1 MTSFVKF
8 ALTAAFATS
17 AIALSA
23 PASAA
28 TILGLFNTGV
38 DASGNVLAPGATEQH
53 YKITKSNVNLAGT
66 ANIPLQ
72 NVTRTPKVTS
82 NVPAWSANNTVGG
95 AGSSWI
101 TQSLSLLGNNKPG
114 KSGPGKPAGTTP
126 SGANIYDYT
135 LQFNLGTL
143 TPSSAMISGV
153 LQADNFAEVYLNG
166 TLVDGQPPVNA
177 PGIVQY
183 FRRFSTFSTGNAF
196 VAGLNTLTFRV
207 YDYGA
212 ISGLRVGELVGSA
225 VPEPATWAM
234 MLLGFGAVATQ
245 ARRRRRGASV
255 LA

>member
-1 MTSFVKF
+1 MTRFVKF
-8 ALTAAFATS
+8 ALTAALATS
-17 AIALSA
+17 AVALSA

-38 DASGNVLAPGATEQH
+38 NNAGQVLAAGATEQH
-53 YKITKSNVNLAGT
+53 YVITKTNVAVNGNS
-66 ANIPLQ
+66 NIPLQ
-72 NVTRTPKVTS
+72 NVLRTPKVT
-82 NVPAWSANNTVGG
+82 NNAPAWSANDAIGS

-101 TQSLSLLGNNKPG
+101 TQSLSALGNNRPG
-114 KSGPGKPAGTTP
+114 KSGPNKPAGTTP

-143 TPSSAMISGV
+143 TPGSASISGV

-166 TLVDGQPPVNA
+166 ILVDGQPPVNA

-183 FRRFSTFSTGNAF
+183 FRRFSTFSTNNAF

-245 ARRRRRGASV
+245 ARRRRKGASV